1 MGYTKCKKCENVL
14 MENDLFC
21 SQCGAPVEDEGIN
34 SNYKTE
40 EYEDKS
46 NVLKDFVE
54 GAGKE
59 IAGKV
64 GAEIGEHAQK
74 IGKKIGRAAGKKLDK
89 LADITMKE
97 IGLKKK
103 NPIDKAKELIKK
115 KKGKF

>member
-1 MGYTKCKKCENVL
+1 

-21 SQCGAPVEDEGIN
+21 SQCGAPVEDEGTN

-103 NPIDKAKELIKK
+103 NPIDKAKDLIKK